1 MPVAWEKCF
10 DVGILPSRVLQV
22 LVQYEKGKLVADAT
36 MRLEV
41 VFISINSI
49 SLGWTLFK
57 NLTHFITINDIAGYN
72 LQKQDRFNN
81 AYLDKP
87 KTVWQNSRPNS
98 AYWKHW

>member
-49 SLGWTLFK
+49 SGHYSSL
-57 NLTHFITINDIAGYN
+57 
-72 LQKQDRFNN
+72 
-81 AYLDKP
+81 
-87 KTVWQNSRPNS
+87 
-98 AYWKHW
+98 